1 MRNNARLFVAE
12 FVGTFFLVFAGVAA
26 IAANAYRDGSVG
38 LVGIAAAQGLALAV
52 GMSATMGISGGHL
65 NPAVTLGLWS
75 VGRIDMKKAGLY
87 LLAQLLAAIVAALA
101 VKSLYPDMAGVTTRL
116 GTPSLA
122 PDVSLAQG
130 IIVEAI
136 LTFMLLVA
144 FMGTTVDSLAP
155 RIGGFG
161 IGLTVFFGILAG
173 GDITG
178 AAMNPARAFGPALV
192 SGSWTGQAVY
202 WIGPILGG
210 ILACQVYERLL
221 MKKAT
226 D

>member
-12 FVGTFFLVFAGVAA
+12 FIGTFFLVFAGVGA
-26 IAANAYRDGSVG
+26 IVANAYRDGSVG
-38 LVGIAAAQGLALAV
+38 LVGIAAAHGLALAIGV
-52 GMSATMGISGGHL
+52 SATMGISGGHL

-87 LLAQLLAAIVAALA
+87 LLAQLLAATVAALA
-101 VKSLYPDMAGVTTRL
+101 VKSLYPEMAAAATRV

-122 PDVSLAQG
+122 PDVSMAQG

-136 LTFMLLVA
+136 LTFMLVFA
-144 FMGTTVDSLAP
+144 VMGTVVDPVAP

-161 IGLTVFFGILAG
+161 VGLTVFFGVLAG
-173 GDITG
+173 GNITG
-178 AAMNPARAFGPALV
+178 AAMNTARAFGPALV